1 MRLVLVLLCV
11 AASASAFA
19 PVASRCASARVA
31 VSPAPDA
38 APRGRALLLR
48 AEPREKREFDP
59 VIGKAIAEKGGFFVA
74 AIVLSVVF
82 EKASQYLAAQ

>member
-1 MRLVLVLLCV
+1 MRLVVVLVCV

-19 PVASRCASARVA
+19 PVASRCASARA
-31 VSPAPDA
+31 AFSPAPD

>member
-1 MRLVLVLLCV
+1 MRLVVVLVCV

-19 PVASRCASARVA
+19 PVASRCASTRVA
-31 VSPAPDA
+31 FSPAPD

>member
-1 MRLVLVLLCV
+1 MRLAAIFFCV

-19 PVASRCASARVA
+19 PVASRRERARVA
-31 VSPAPDA
+31 FSPAPD

>member
-1 MRLVLVLLCV
+1 MLNIPRSSFTNV
-11 AASASAFA
+11 ARTA
-19 PVASRCASARVA
+19 PARPQNA
-31 VSPAPDA
+31 DLRGNPTHRMAPDA

>member
-1 MRLVLVLLCV
+1 MG
-11 AASASAFA
+11 AFPREGLPDDRAEPPLPPRPGA
-19 PVASRCASARVA
+19 P
-31 VSPAPDA
+31 PP
-38 APRGRALLLR
+38 R